1 MKMISTMALAAAL
14 LAGSGVAP
22 AAGKKEVP
30 QPESATNFILSKQV
44 RDSALAANLALKA
57 GDLQAAGSAVAA
69 VEASASNDSERF
81 IAKTLRVKLLSKSP
95 QNVQSMSALIKPL
108 DELIV
113 DPRTSKDD
121 VARYN
126 YTRGD
131 IAYAQ
136 KLYARAAQYYIQAR
150 QNGLQDDELG
160 LQVVRAYMEAGNV
173 TAGAEALDGLIAAQ
187 VAAGKKPP
195 ESWYRFAAQRLRTKK
210 APEAVAWTGKWLA
223 AYGTRAN
230 WHDAIAINGFKDED
244 ESQLTPAE
252 RLERNRRFVD
262 LLRLMRVTH
271 SLAGQK
277 EYTDYAKRANSLG
290 LKDEAR
296 SVIEEGRA
304 SGAIPAKDTE
314 TTQILAQTG
323 RPAAKGKAKA
333 KPVPAAAAAAAPS
346 DTAARKAKDGEL
358 AMQLGDVSI
367 GQAAYA
373 KAVEMYDLALE
384 KTVKDTDTLRLHRG
398 IAYALAGD
406 KEKAR
411 SDFDAVTQS
420 PVRETAQLWTIWLE
434 SPPAA

>member
-14 LAGSGVAP
+14 LAGAGVAP

-57 GDLQAAGSAVAA
+57 GDLQAAGSAVSA
-69 VEASASNDSERF
+69 VEASASNESERF
-81 IAKTLRVKLLSKSP
+81 IAKTLRVKLLSVSP
-95 QNVQSMSALIKPL
+95 QGVQTMSALIKPL
-108 DELIV
+108 DELIA
-113 DPRTSKDD
+113 DPRTAKDD

-136 KLYARAAQYYIQAR
+136 KLYARAAQYYVQAR

-160 LQVVRAYMEAGNV
+160 LQIVRANMEAGNV
-173 TAGAEALDGLIAAQ
+173 TAGAEALDGLITAQ

-195 ESWYRFAAQRLRTKK
+195 ESWYRFAALRLRTKK
-210 APEAVAWTGKWLA
+210 APEEIVWTGKLLA
-223 AYGTRAN
+223 AYGTKAN
-230 WHDAIAINGFKDED
+230 WHDAIAIHGFKDED
-244 ESQLTPAE
+244 ESQLTPAQ
-252 RLERNRRFVD
+252 RDERNRRFVD
-262 LLRLMRVTH
+262 LMRLMRVTH

-277 EYTDYAKRANSLG
+277 EYTDYAKRASALG

-304 SGAIPAKDTE
+304 SGAIPAKDAE

-323 RPAAKGKAKA
+323 RPAAKGKGKS
-333 KPVPAAAAAAAPS
+333 KPAASAAPAPS
-346 DTAARKAKDGEL
+346 DAAALKAKDGEL
-358 AMQLGDVSI
+358 AMQLGDASI
-367 GQAAYA
+367 GQAAYP

-384 KTVKDTDTLRLHRG
+384 KTVKDTETLRLHRG
-398 IAYALAGD
+398 IAYALSGD

-411 SDFDAVTQS
+411 ADFDAVSQS
-420 PVRETAQLWTIWLE
+420 PVKEAAQLWTIWLD
-434 SPPAA
+434 SPPVV